1 MTSLLLVG
9 GGGHCRACIDVIE
22 AAASQRIAGI
32 VQPVSNGR
40 EPVLGYPILGS
51 DEDLPAL
58 LEQTRQALVTV
69 GQINGPETRMR
80 LFDQLKAQDAELP
93 VIQSPT
99 AYLSRHAQ
107 IGEGSILMHGTLAN
121 AGARIGSNCII
132 NSRALIE
139 HDVAI
144 ADHCHIS
151 TGALINGGVRVGEG
165 CFIGSGAIL
174 KEGIEVGARALI
186 GAGQTVLRD
195 IPAGAIVR
203 DQRD

>member
-1 MTSLLLVG
+1 MIPLLLVG

-22 AAASQRIAGI
+22 AVASYRIAGI
-32 VQPVSNGR
+32 VQPFSNGC
-40 EPVLGYPILGS
+40 EPVFGYPVLGS

-58 LEQTRQALVTV
+58 LEQTRQAVVTV
-69 GQINGPETRMR
+69 GQIKSPETRMR
-80 LFDQLKAQDAELP
+80 LFDQLKARGAELP

-99 AYLSRHAQ
+99 AYRSRHAQ
-107 IGEGSILMHGTLAN
+107 IGEGSILMHSSLVN
-121 AGARIGSNCII
+121 AGVCIGSNCIV
-132 NSRALIE
+132 NSQALIE
-139 HDVAI
+139 HDVEI
-144 ADHCHIS
+144 ADHCHVS
-151 TGALINGGVRVGEG
+151 TGAHINGGVRIGEG

-203 DQRD
+203 DQRG